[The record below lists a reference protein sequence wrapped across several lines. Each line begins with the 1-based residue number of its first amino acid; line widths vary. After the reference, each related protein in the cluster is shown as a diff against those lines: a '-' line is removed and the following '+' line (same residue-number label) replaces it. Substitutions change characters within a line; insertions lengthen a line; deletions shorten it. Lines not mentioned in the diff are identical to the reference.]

1 MEEVLDRLGAT
12 EAPRIV
18 ALNKCDLFED
28 IPDRMP
34 GAVRISAVSGENL
47 DGLLERIEEELDAG
61 TEEVTFLIPFSN
73 YGLINRLHSM
83 GSVLKQEYVE
93 DGVTITLRREKQ
105 NVDFVCREGGKLLDG
120 EA

>member
-1 MEEVLDRLGAT
+1 MLDSLGAD

-28 IPDRMP
+28 VPDRMP

-47 DGLLERIEEELDAG
+47 DGLLELIEQELDAG
-61 TEEVTFLIPFSN
+61 TEEVTFLVPFSN
-73 YGLINRLHSM
+73 YGLINRLHAM

-93 DGVTITLRREKQ
+93 EGVTITLRMDKQ
-105 NVDFVCREGGKLLDG
+105 NVNFVCREGAKLLDG
-120 EA
+120 EV